1 LAEWPPEQGR
11 PLLIGSIDVV
21 RKAAAICDVALEFRP
36 CATLEEAEFGAGIV
50 PVLDPGGAEL
60 DDMRFGQVSDAT
72 ARASFKWL
80 LCGQQLAQGGQLA
93 GLVIGPMDS
102 IALKKVGISMDGPDF
117 EPPDTFQLRLSGALR
132 VVPITEHIR
141 TREITSYV
149 KQDLILKLIRLL
161 DSQLKQWGIVEPRIG
176 VAGVNP
182 HAAYEEEKQEI
193 APAIAAAHGAGIQA
207 EGPISPDSIFR
218 MALEGRFDAVVT
230 MFHDQG
236 QIAVKTVGFAGACTV
251 FLGLPYIR
259 IGIPHG
265 TAVEIA
271 GTGRAQHLS
280 MLAAIRTAAALADG
294 RLSDLPS

>member
-1 LAEWPPEQGR
+1 
-11 PLLIGSIDVV
+11 
-21 RKAAAICDVALEFRP
+21 
-36 CATLEEAEFGAGIV
+36 
-50 PVLDPGGAEL
+50 
-60 DDMRFGQVSDAT
+60 
-72 ARASFKWL
+72 
-80 LCGQQLAQGGQLA
+80 
-93 GLVIGPMDS
+93 MDS
-102 IALKKVGISMDGPDF
+102 GALKKVGISMDGPDF

-141 TREITSYV
+141 TREIVSYV
-149 KQDLILKLIRLL
+149 KQDRILKLIGLL
-161 DSQLKQWGIVEPRIG
+161 DAQLRQWGIADPRIG

-182 HAAYEEEKQEI
+182 HAAYEEEKEEI
-193 APAIAAAHGAGIQA
+193 APAVAAARAGGVRA
-207 EGPISPDSIFR
+207 DGPVSPDSVFR

-271 GTGRAQHLS
+271 GNGKAQHFS

-294 RLSDLPS
+294 RLSELPS

>member
-1 LAEWPPEQGR
+1 
-11 PLLIGSIDVV
+11 VV
-21 RKAAAICDVALEFRP
+21 RKAAAICGVVLEFRP
-36 CATLEEAEFGAGIV
+36 CANIEEAEFGAGFV
-50 PVLDPGGAEL
+50 PVLDPGGSDL
-60 DDMRFGQVSDAT
+60 DDMQFGQVSDAT

-80 LCGQQLAQGGQLA
+80 LCGQQLAQSGVLA

-102 IALKKVGISMDGPDF
+102 GALKKVGISMDGPDF

-141 TREITSYV
+141 TREIVSYV
-149 KQDLILKLIRLL
+149 KQDRILKLIGLL
-161 DSQLKQWGIVEPRIG
+161 DAQLRQWGIADPRIG

-182 HAAYEEEKQEI
+182 HAAYEEEKEEI
-193 APAIAAAHGAGIQA
+193 APAVAAARAGGVRA
-207 EGPISPDSIFR
+207 DGPVSPDSVFR

-271 GTGRAQHLS
+271 GNGKAQHFS

-294 RLSDLPS
+294 RLSELPS